1 MNGDWQDLLAALE
14 ALRARVLQESEARMV
29 VLEGQDPTLR
39 LHPGVHNMLHYLA
52 LRRVDLRP
60 LQEALAGQG
69 LSSLGRSESHVLDTL
84 DHIIALLSA
93 ALGRPEPE
101 LREQTTLRSDEG
113 MRLLVQNT
121 ERLLGPAREH
131 RSTRIMVTLPGE
143 RADDPA
149 FLQSLLAE
157 GMDVARINC
166 AHDGP
171 EQWRAM
177 VKNLHQAVQE
187 QGGSCKILADLAGH
201 KIRTGPL
208 PMEAGV
214 VHLRPQRDRLGRLQA
229 PARLRALASSPPPET
244 ALPAGVQ
251 CVLLPAAGS
260 HAPRVAEELL
270 CVDARGKERV
280 LVVEAVETG
289 ILTLHCMQGSYFVN
303 GNAWQSR
310 RRRRCRG
317 VIAGIPAAPVQI
329 VLEAGDA
336 LLLSR
341 DTGQGR
347 AAAADQP
354 ARVACT
360 IPALVERLS
369 PGQAVWVDDGKMAAV
384 VEAQGPEGAL
394 LRITHAKAGG
404 ARLLPDRGLNFPG
417 LPLNL
422 PPLSDKDL
430 ADLEVIIPL
439 VDMVGFSFVE
449 SGAHM
454 GALLE
459 ALQQRQASHLGIIAK
474 IETAQAFHR
483 LPEILLAALGRQPLG
498 VMVARGD
505 LAVEVGPERLTEV
518 QEEILWLA
526 EAAHLPVIWA
536 TQVLETLTKKGS
548 ISRPELTDAA
558 MGVRAECVML
568 NKGPFVAEAVRTL
581 DDILTRMQDHQRKK
595 FTRLRALHWQDGG

>member
-14 ALRARVLQESEARMV
+14 ALRARVLRESEARMV

-39 LHPGVHNMLHYLA
+39 LHPGVGNMLHYLA

-93 ALGRPEPE
+93 ALGRPEPG
-101 LREQTTLRSDEG
+101 EQATLRHDEG
-113 MRLLVQNT
+113 MRLLIQNT

-149 FLQSLLAE
+149 FLQSLLAA

-171 EQWRAM
+171 EQWQAM
-177 VKNLHQAVQE
+177 VKNLHQAMQE
-187 QGGSCKILADLAGH
+187 QGGSCRILADLAGH

-208 PMEAGV
+208 PMEPGV
-214 VHLRPQRDRLGRLQA
+214 LHLRPQRDRLGRLQA
-229 PARLRALASSPPPET
+229 PAHLRAMVSIRAEG
-244 ALPAGVQ
+244 ALPGGVQ
-251 CVLLPAAGS
+251 CVLLPTAGS
-260 HAPRVAEELL
+260 SAPRVAEELL

-280 LVVEAVETG
+280 LVVDAVEG
-289 ILTLHCMQGSYFVN
+289 DVLTLHCMQGSYLVN
-303 GNAWQSR
+303 GNVWQSR
-310 RRRRCRG
+310 RRRHCRG
-317 VIAGIPAAPVQI
+317 VVAGIPAAPVRI
-329 VLEAGDA
+329 ELEAGDL
-336 LLLSR
+336 LLLSS
-341 DTGQGR
+341 DAGQGR
-347 AAAADQP
+347 AAVVDQP

-360 IPALVERLS
+360 IPALVERLP

-394 LRITHAKAGG
+394 LRITHAKPGG

-430 ADLEVIIPL
+430 ADLDVIIPL

-459 ALQQRQASHLGIIAK
+459 ALQQRQATHLGIIAK
-474 IETAQAFHR
+474 IETAQAFRR

-536 TQVLETLTKKGS
+536 TQVLETLTRKGS

-568 NKGPFVAEAVRTL
+568 NKGPFVAEAVHTL

>member
-14 ALRARVLQESEARMV
+14 ALRARVLRESEARMV

-39 LHPGVHNMLHYLA
+39 LHPGVGNMLHYLA

-93 ALGRPEPE
+93 ALGRPEPGE
-101 LREQTTLRSDEG
+101 QAILRHDEG
-113 MRLLVQNT
+113 MRLLIQNT

-149 FLQSLLAE
+149 FLQSLLAA

-171 EQWRAM
+171 EQWQAM
-177 VKNLHQAVQE
+177 VKNLHQAMQE
-187 QGGSCKILADLAGH
+187 QGGSCRILADLAGH

-208 PMEAGV
+208 PMEPGV
-214 VHLRPQRDRLGRLQA
+214 LHLRPQRDRLGRLQA
-229 PARLRALASSPPPET
+229 PAHLRAMVSIRAEG
-244 ALPAGVQ
+244 ALPGGVQ
-251 CVLLPAAGS
+251 CVLLPTAGGS
-260 HAPRVAEELL
+260 APRVAEELL

-280 LVVEAVETG
+280 LVVDAVEG
-289 ILTLHCMQGSYFVN
+289 DVLTLHCMQGSYLVN
-303 GNAWQSR
+303 GNVWQSR
-310 RRRRCRG
+310 RRRHCRG
-317 VIAGIPAAPVQI
+317 VVAGIPAAPVRI
-329 VLEAGDA
+329 VLEAGDL
-336 LLLSR
+336 LLLSS
-341 DTGQGR
+341 DAGQGR
-347 AAAADQP
+347 AAVADQP

-360 IPALVERLS
+360 IPALVERLP

-394 LRITHAKAGG
+394 LRITHAKPGG

-430 ADLEVIIPL
+430 ADLDVIIPL

-459 ALQQRQASHLGIIAK
+459 ALQQRQATHLGIIAK
-474 IETAQAFHR
+474 IETAQAFRR

-536 TQVLETLTKKGS
+536 TQVLETLTRKGS

-568 NKGPFVAEAVRTL
+568 NKGPFVAEAVHTL

>member
-14 ALRARVLQESEARMV
+14 ALRARVLHESEARMV
-29 VLEGQDPTLR
+29 ILEGQDPTLR
-39 LHPGVHNMLHYLA
+39 LHPGVRNMLHYLA

-69 LSSLGRSESHVLDTL
+69 LSSLGRAESHVLDTL

-101 LREQTTLRSDEG
+101 AGAQTTLHPDEG
-113 MRLLVQNT
+113 MQLLARNT

-149 FLQSLLAE
+149 FFQSLLAA

-187 QGGSCKILADLAGH
+187 QGGSCRILADLAGH

-208 PMEAGV
+208 PMEPGV
-214 VHLRPQRDRLGRLQA
+214 VHLRPRRDRLGRVQA
-229 PARLRALASSPPPET
+229 PAHLRAIASTQPP
-244 ALPAGVQ
+244 AVLPAGVL
-251 CVLLPAAGS
+251 CVLLPTAGS
-260 HAPRVAEELL
+260 PAPKAAEELL

-280 LVVEAVETG
+280 LVVEAVEMG
-289 ILTLHCMQGSYFVN
+289 VLTLHCMQGTYLIN
-303 GNAWQSR
+303 GNTWRSR
-310 RRRRCRG
+310 RRRHCQG
-317 VIAGIPAAPVQI
+317 VIAGIPETPVQMMLA
-329 VLEAGDA
+329 VGDA

-341 DTGQGR
+341 DPGQGR
-347 AAAADQP
+347 VAVADQP

-360 IPALVERLS
+360 IPALVERL
-369 PGQAVWVDDGKMAAV
+369 PLGQAVWVDDGKMAAV
-384 VEAQGPEGAL
+384 VEAQGTEGAL

-422 PPLSDKDL
+422 PSLSDKDL
-430 ADLEVIIPL
+430 ADLDVIIPL

-454 GALLE
+454 AALLE

-474 IETAQAFHR
+474 VETAQAFHR
-483 LPEILLAALGRQPLG
+483 LPEILLAALGREPLG

-536 TQVLETLTKKGS
+536 TQVLETLTRKGS

-568 NKGPFVAEAVRTL
+568 NKGPFVVEAVGTL

-595 FTRLRALHWQDGG
+595 FTRLRALHWQDTGS

>member
-14 ALRARVLQESEARMV
+14 ALRARVLRESEARMV

-39 LHPGVHNMLHYLA
+39 LHPGVGNMLHYLA

-101 LREQTTLRSDEG
+101 AGEQATLRHDEG
-113 MRLLVQNT
+113 MRLLIQNT

-149 FLQSLLAE
+149 FLQSLLAA

-171 EQWRAM
+171 EQWQAM
-177 VKNLHQAVQE
+177 VKNLHQAMQE
-187 QGGSCKILADLAGH
+187 QGGSCRILADLAGH

-208 PMEAGV
+208 PMEPGV
-214 VHLRPQRDRLGRLQA
+214 LHLRPQRDRLGRLQA
-229 PARLRALASSPPPET
+229 PAHLRAMVSIRAEV
-244 ALPAGVQ
+244 ALPGGVQ
-251 CVLLPAAGS
+251 CVLLPTAGS
-260 HAPRVAEELL
+260 SAPRVAEELL

-280 LVVEAVETG
+280 LVVDAVEG
-289 ILTLHCMQGSYFVN
+289 DVLTLHCMQGSYLVN

-310 RRRRCRG
+310 RRRHCRG
-317 VIAGIPAAPVQI
+317 VVAGIPAAPVRI
-329 VLEAGDA
+329 VLEVGDL
-336 LLLSR
+336 LLLSS
-341 DTGQGR
+341 DAGQGR
-347 AAAADQP
+347 AAVADQP

-360 IPALVERLS
+360 IPALVERLP

-394 LRITHAKAGG
+394 LRITHAKPGG

-430 ADLEVIIPL
+430 ADLDVIIPL

-459 ALQQRQASHLGIIAK
+459 ALQQRQATHLGIIAK
-474 IETAQAFHR
+474 IETAQAFRR

-536 TQVLETLTKKGS
+536 TQVLETLTRKGS

-568 NKGPFVAEAVRTL
+568 NKGPFVAEAVHTL